1 MSNNKTGVSLCR
13 AEAEAKLAVLELQRS
28 GVQMNQL
35 STLERSNQPNQLAV
49 SRYHAGKAASVKKP
63 ALPSALLALAASRD
77 RLGTRSESVTTSAM
91 RRKAF
96 ELQLG

>member
-1 MSNNKTGVSLCR
+1 MSNNKTAVSLCR

-63 ALPSALLALAASRD
+63 ALPSALLALVTSRD
-77 RLGTRSESVTTSAM
+77 RLGTRPKSVTISAI
-91 RRKAF
+91 
-96 ELQLG
+96 